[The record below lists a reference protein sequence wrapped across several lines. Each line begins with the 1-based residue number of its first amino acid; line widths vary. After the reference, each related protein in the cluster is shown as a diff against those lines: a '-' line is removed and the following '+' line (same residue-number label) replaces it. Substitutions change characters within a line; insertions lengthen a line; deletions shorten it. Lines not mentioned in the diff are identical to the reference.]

1 MSRQN
6 YYARRRQRCREEVD
20 AGLVEQLVRRER
32 QVQPRIGTRKLHRVL
47 ARELAKAGVKIGR
60 DRLFEILRERGLLLE
75 PRRAAYPHTTQFS
88 AYLPTF
94 SNLTD
99 KLELNG
105 PNLVYVSDLTYLRT
119 DEGFLYLALI
129 TDKWSRKIV
138 GYHCADTLE
147 AEGCLRALDMAL
159 GELPSACHPI
169 HHSDRGCQY
178 CCHQYVQR
186 LTERGLGISM
196 TEIHHCA
203 ENALAERVN
212 GILKIEYALDQNFRT
227 KDQARR
233 AASQAIQIY
242 NTRRLHTALNYRVPA
257 LVHAGIA

>member
-6 YYARRRQRCREEVD
+6 YYARRRHRCREEVD

-32 QVQPRIGTRKLHRVL
+32 AVQPRIGTRKLQRVL
-47 ARELAKAGVKIGR
+47 ARELAKAGVHIGR

-75 PRRAAYPHTTQFS
+75 PRRAAHPHTTKYD

-94 SNLTD
+94 TNLLD
-99 KLELNG
+99 KIELNG
-105 PNLVYVSDLTYLRT
+105 PNMVYVCDLTYLRT
-119 DEGFLYLALI
+119 REGFLYLSLI

-138 GYHCADTLE
+138 GYHCSDKLD

-159 GELPSACHPI
+159 GDLPPGAKPI

-178 CCHQYVQR
+178 CCHAYVQR

-196 TEIHHCA
+196 TETNHCA

-212 GILKIEYALDQNFRT
+212 GILKQEYALDREFPT
-227 KDQARR
+227 KALARQAVP
-233 AASQAIQIY
+233 QGIHLY
-242 NTRRLHTALNYRVPA
+242 NHRRLHTALNYRVPA
-257 LVHAGIA
+257 AVHAGAA